1 MRPSRLISTVV
12 SVAAIS
18 AAVAA
23 CSADSGDFSDNAEQ
37 LIDDDKDG
45 DLAAALGVDFDGA
58 ECAEPANTD
67 TGTSFECTA
76 TGDDGNTWLFT
87 ATITGD
93 RDYLIDDAVI
103 LDGATAGPAGT
114 SGTAGTTADTTADAS
129 ASAGSASEASVASS
143 SG

>member
-12 SVAAIS
+12 SVTAIS

-76 TGDDGNTWLFT
+76 TGDDGNTWSFT
-87 ATITGD
+87 ATIRGD
-93 RDYLIDDAVI
+93 REYEITDAVI
-103 LDGATAGPAGT
+103 VDGGAGATA
-114 SGTAGTTADTTADAS
+114 GTAGTTAATTGSEPAPATS
-129 ASAGSASEASVASS
+129 AA
-143 SG
+143 